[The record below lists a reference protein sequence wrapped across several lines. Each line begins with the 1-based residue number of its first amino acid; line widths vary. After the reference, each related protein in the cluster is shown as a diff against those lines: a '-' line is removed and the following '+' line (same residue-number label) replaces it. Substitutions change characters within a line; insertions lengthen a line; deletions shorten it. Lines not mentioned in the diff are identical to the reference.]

1 MKELS
6 NEEIGR
12 YSRHITLPEVG
23 LKGQEKLKSAS
34 VLVIG
39 AGGLGSPVL
48 QYLAAAGIGR
58 LGIVD
63 GDVVDRSNLQRQV
76 IHGMKTLDLK
86 KVDSAKAFIV
96 NLNPNCI
103 VETHSCLLTK
113 ENCIE
118 LFEKYDVICD
128 GSDNFQTRYL
138 ANDACVLTRKPYIYG
153 SILRFEGQVSVF
165 NLTNKSPSYR
175 DYIEEPPPPGIVPSC
190 AEGGVLGVL
199 PGTMGCLQATE
210 VIKLLL
216 DDIQQSEITSG
227 RVLVFDALKM
237 KFGEIGLAKEDDRET
252 ITNLIDYQG
261 FCAGPQV
268 PSAKQEEVTGGRT
281 MDEAEAVPSS
291 DEEAAFQ
298 NIEPKECLQK
308 LSEGWTP
315 WVLDVRLQTEHDIVA
330 LPFTDQVAPHRA
342 VKLTNVPQT
351 GDILVYCKAG
361 IRGKKACHRL
371 IELGVAP
378 ERLHNLDGGIMKWQ
392 KDVDPAMPRY

>member
-1 MKELS
+1 MEPMKELS

-23 LKGQEKLKSAS
+23 LKGQEKLKGAS

-86 KVDSAKAFIV
+86 KVDSAKAFIE

-118 LFEKYDVICD
+118 LFKKYDVICD

-165 NLTNKSPSYR
+165 NLTNESPSYR
-175 DYIEEPPPPGIVPSC
+175 DYIEEPPPPGMVPSC

-199 PGTMGCLQATE
+199 PGLIGVLQATE
-210 VIKLLL
+210 VIKVILGLGNILDGRLLSVDSLSMNFREYKIHKNPSMAPITELVDYEHFCGLIKEEDLAISTSSNFNEITVSELKEKIEKNENLLL
-216 DDIQQSEITSG
+216 VDVRTKQEREICQIEGSIHIE
-227 RVLVFDALKM
+227 LKEF
-237 KFGEIGLAKEDDRET
+237 KNKES
-252 ITNLIDYQG
+252 IDYLKEQ
-261 FCAGPQV
+261 
-268 PSAKQEEVTGGRT
+268 S
-281 MDEAEAVPSS
+281 
-291 DEEAAFQ
+291 Q
-298 NIEPKECLQK
+298 NKDLCI
-308 LSEGWTP
+308 
-315 WVLDVRLQTEHDIVA
+315 
-330 LPFTDQVAPHRA
+330 
-342 VKLTNVPQT
+342 
-351 GDILVYCKAG
+351 YCKGGMRSLEATLILDQSN
-361 IRGKKACHRL
+361 IRSTN
-371 IELGVAP
+371 IV
-378 ERLHNLDGGIMKWQ
+378 GGILAWAEEIEKT
-392 KDVDPAMPRY
+392 MPIY